1 MPSFERLLSS
11 WRVRILIAAVALSII
26 VLLMQPLE
34 KGFDLQGGARAVLK
48 LGTDVDSERAKQLVS
63 ILQER
68 LNIYGLKD
76 IKVRGATDQS
86 GTTYA
91 IVEAAGLTDEDVRE
105 LLAKQGKFEAKI
117 NNETVFLGSDILV
130 ETFNSG
136 IRYENG
142 NYKFVVQLRITNPA
156 ASQKFAQV
164 TKSLAPKFSLTG
176 PSDRAYLNATLDLY
190 MDDAQADTLRIPQD
204 MAGQIIDSPVIEGF
218 GESRADAL
226 KKMERMQAV
235 LQTGALPTKLEVTS
249 VERISPKLGAAFLS
263 NTFVAGLLAILAVG
277 AILFFR
283 YRTFDIVFPVML
295 TGLSEITIILGVA
308 SLIHWQID
316 LPTIAGIIVSVGTGV
331 NQQIIMTDEIRT
343 SGKNEEDTVGIKD
356 RIKTAMFIIFSAF
369 GTTVAAMIPLMVI
382 GFGAVRG
389 FAITTIIG
397 LSVGILVTRPAYLK
411 VAQLLADENRI

>member
-1 MPSFERLLSS
+1 MSSFEKLLHS
-11 WRVRILIAAVALSII
+11 WRVRVLIAAVALSIL

-34 KGFDLQGGARAVLK
+34 KGFDLQGGARAVMK

-91 IVEAAGLTDEDVRE
+91 IVEAAGLTEEDVRE

-117 NNETVFLGSDILV
+117 ANETVFLGSDILV

-136 IRYENG
+136 IKYEGG

-164 TKSLAPKFSLTG
+164 TKNLAPKFSLAG

-190 MDDAQADTLRIPQD
+190 MDDVQADTLRIPQD
-204 MAGQIIDSPVIEGF
+204 MAGQIIDSPVIEGY

-235 LQTGALPTKLEVTS
+235 LQTGALPTRLEVTS
-249 VERISPKLGAAFLS
+249 VEHISPKLGAAFLS
-263 NTFVAGLLAILAVG
+263 NTFIAGLLSILAVG

-283 YRTFDIVFPVML
+283 YRRIEIVVPVML
-295 TGLSEITIILGVA
+295 TGLAEITIILGVA

-331 NQQIIMTDEIRT
+331 NQQIIITDEIRA
-343 SGKNEEDTVGIKD
+343 SGKKLEDTVGIKE

-369 GTTVAAMIPLMVI
+369 GTTVAAMIPLMI
-382 GFGAVRG
+382 LGFGAVRG

>member
-1 MPSFERLLSS
+1 MSSAERLLRS
-11 WRVRILIAAVALSII
+11 WRVLFLIAAVSLSII
-26 VLLMQPLE
+26 LLLIQPLE

-48 LGTDVDSERAKQLVS
+48 LGTDVEPEQAKQLVS
-63 ILQER
+63 VLQER

-91 IVEAAGLTDEDVRE
+91 IVEAAGLTEEDVRE

-117 NNETVFLGSDILV
+117 NNETVFTGSDILV

-136 IRYENG
+136 IRYEGG
-142 NYKFVVQLRITNPA
+142 NHKFVVQLKITNPA

-164 TKSLAPKFSLTG
+164 TKNLAPKFSLTG

-190 MDDAQADTLRIPQD
+190 MDDVQADTLRIPQD

-249 VERISPKLGAAFLS
+249 VEHISPKLGAAFLN
-263 NTFVAGLLAILAVG
+263 NTLLAGLLSILMVG
-277 AILFFR
+277 AILFAR
-283 YRTFDIVFPVML
+283 YRKFEIVVPVMM
-295 TGLSEITIILGVA
+295 TGLSEVTIILGVA

-316 LPTIAGIIVSVGTGV
+316 LPAIAGIIMSVGTGV
-331 NQQIIMTDEIRT
+331 NQQIIMTDEIRS
-343 SGKNEEDTVGIKD
+343 SGKKVEDTVGIRE
-356 RIKTAMFIIFSAF
+356 RIKTAMFIIFTAF
-369 GTTVAAMIPLMVI
+369 GTTVAAMVPLMI
-382 GFGAVRG
+382 LGLGTVRG

-397 LSVGILVTRPAYLK
+397 LSVGILITRPAYLT
-411 VAQLLADENRI
+411 VIQQMADENRI